1 MTTTTVSQAKSGI
14 EVTLDKAIEH
24 GRLNV
29 NKFVGKDIWAL
40 LAPKAE
46 RRRCQGHPA
55 LLRED
60 GVLVVFRPNG
70 HAITLLAGKP
80 PVKEEVQP

>member
-29 NKFVGKDIWAL
+29 NKFVAKDIFYL
-40 LAPKAE
+40 LVDKAE

-55 LLRED
+55 LLMED
-60 GVLVVFRPNG
+60 GTLIVFRPNG
-70 HAITLLAGKP
+70 HAVTLLAGKP